1 MGMLPLFASFLFT
14 LSLLLSILTNITFS
28 TSSNDNNVLQMANNA
43 TTNSSQQVNLNSY
56 ISPTHGI
63 KIDYP
68 SGWKPV
74 EHQNSGYHRLNVI
87 VEFLQP
93 QQNNYYNSTI
103 SASHNSLRLSVED
116 YKSFTEKL
124 NGNTTDNQLQVI
136 GNKRIGSIGISCP
149 GFDLKSYV
157 RNATLAGN
165 PAYEIGFDYSYLNN
179 NKKAI
184 EIWTI
189 QDSKVYII
197 NYVANEAIYDMTLPL
212 VHKMIGSFK
221 ITT

>member
-1 MGMLPLFASFLFT
+1 MGMLPLFTSFLFI
-14 LSLLLSILTNITFS
+14 LSLLLLLSTHIAFS
-28 TSSNDNNVLQMANNA
+28 TPSNDNNVLQPEHNA
-43 TTNSSQQVNLNSY
+43 TTTSREQENLIPY
-56 ISPTHGI
+56 TSPTHGI

-165 PAYEIGFDYSYLNN
+165 PAYEIGFDYSYLKN

-197 NYVANEAIYDMTLPL
+197 NYVANEAIYDITLPL
-212 VHKMIGSFK
+212 VHKMIESFK

>member
-14 LSLLLSILTNITFS
+14 LSILLPLSTHIAFS
-28 TSSNDNNVLQMANNA
+28 TPSNENNVLQPGQNA
-43 TTNSSQQVNLNSY
+43 TTNSIEQENLIPYTN
-56 ISPTHGI
+56 PTHDI

-68 SGWKPV
+68 SKWKLV
-74 EHQNSGYHRLNVI
+74 ERQNNGYHMLNVV

-124 NGNTTDNQLQVI
+124 NGNTTDNQLQII

-165 PAYEIGFDYSYLNN
+165 LAYEIIFDYSYLNN

-197 NYVANEAIYDMTLPL
+197 NYVANAAIYDATLPL
-212 VHKMIGSFK
+212 VHKMIESFK